1 MSKRPIFSFP
11 PDFGRYMA
19 VVFEFLG
26 FLGLG
31 GVAGYVAENYIWP
44 EYSSWIFPTIFLA
57 MFVLGLWF
65 MIRQTKSLAER
76 KSAFPGPGAEKDGEE
91 ELTPDMV
98 EKRMKEFDARF
109 QSSLGHRKRGGP
121 DGSSR

>member
-1 MSKRPIFSFP
+1 
-11 PDFGRYMA
+11 MA

-31 GVAGYVAENYIWP
+31 GVAGYVAEHYIWP
-44 EYSSWIFPTIFLA
+44 EYSSWIFPAIFLA

-65 MIRQTKSLAER
+65 MIRQTKSLAAR
-76 KSAFPGPGAEKDGEE
+76 KSAFPDSGQEGDQDE

-109 QSSLGHRKRGGP
+109 QKSLGHRRRRGGQ
-121 DGSSR
+121 DGSSG